1 MNQLQIAL
9 QLRKDNKLT
18 ESNKLFVQLAAQ
30 HPDDAYLQYQC
41 AWSFDVLG
49 EETQAV
55 PYYEKA
61 IQGELNAEDM
71 ANAYL
76 GLGSTFRTLGKY
88 QQSQETLSKAIA
100 LFPENQALQVFYA
113 MTLYNLN
120 EHSNA
125 MELLLNCIANS
136 SMDINIQK
144 YKRAIQFYAEKL
156 DETW

>member
-1 MNQLQIAL
+1 MPKTWQMPY
-9 QLRKDNKLT
+9 LR
-18 ESNKLFVQLAAQ
+18 
-30 HPDDAYLQYQC
+30 
-41 AWSFDVLG
+41 
-49 EETQAV
+49 
-55 PYYEKA
+55 
-61 IQGELNAEDM
+61 
-71 ANAYL
+71 
-76 GLGSTFRTLGKY
+76 LGSTFRTLGKY

-136 SMDINIQK
+136 STDVNIQK